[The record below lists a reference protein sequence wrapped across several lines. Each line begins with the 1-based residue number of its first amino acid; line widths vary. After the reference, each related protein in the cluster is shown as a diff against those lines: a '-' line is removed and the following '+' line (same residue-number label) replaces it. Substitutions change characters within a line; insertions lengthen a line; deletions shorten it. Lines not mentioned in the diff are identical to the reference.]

1 VRLILGSVGV
11 YSCFILAAGSA
22 LGWRLTGANLSYR
35 RSALGPILSSFKE
48 SRSFGLEL
56 APALD
61 GCQLLRTG
69 VGVEKLE
76 ISEISTNSG
85 IENV

>member
-1 VRLILGSVGV
+1 M
-11 YSCFILAAGSA
+11 
-22 LGWRLTGANLSYR
+22 GANLSYR

-69 VGVEKLE
+69 VGVENSK
-76 ISEISTNSG
+76 SQKISTNSE